1 MALPQHDPIAPPAHT
16 PETEALNDALK
27 QTVFIVDDEAGIL
40 DVVSRGLQKS
50 GFLTSTFTSG
60 RAFEQAVTREVPDIC
75 IIDLSIPDFDGIS
88 ILNELAAQD
97 YRGRILLISG
107 HSEQLL
113 RSVTRLAEDHHLKIV
128 GCMRKPFTLKP
139 LVDALKAVPTDSFSP
154 TREEVLEALRNDQ
167 IIVRYQPIVDLPN
180 RQVAAAEALVRW
192 QHPSHGLLLPSSFL
206 NKLDAAG
213 MNELTIHVVR
223 SAFQN
228 RALWLKAGHDIAVA
242 INTPIN
248 TIMDAHVNAE
258 ISRLAER
265 HQTTLHGL
273 VLEITENEMITDT
286 RALASILSGLCLRG
300 ARISLDDFGTGF
312 SSLSRLQRL
321 PIDEVK
327 IDKSFVRQC
336 ANHSEDRKIVEAV
349 VALAHALGM
358 RVVAEGVETE
368 ATATI
373 LTEIGCDFAQGF
385 LFGRP
390 VSPSELGGLIPG

>member
-1 MALPQHDPIAPPAHT
+1 MALSHQEPIAEPPHT
-16 PETEALNDALK
+16 PETDVHNDASK

-40 DVVSRGLQKS
+40 DVVSRGLQKA
-50 GFLTSTFTSG
+50 GFNTTTFSSG
-60 RAFEQAVTREVPDIC
+60 RAFEQAVTREAPDVC
-75 IIDLSIPDFDGIS
+75 VIDLSIPDFDGIS

-113 RSVTRLAEDHHLKIV
+113 RSVTRLAEDHHLQIV

-139 LVDALKAVPTDSFSP
+139 LIDALKIVPVDSFAP
-154 TREEVLEALRNDQ
+154 TREDVLEALRNDQ
-167 IIVRYQPIVDLPN
+167 IVVRYQPIVDLPN
-180 RQVAAAEALVRW
+180 RQVVAAEALVRW
-192 QHPSHGLLLPSSFL
+192 QHPTHGLLLPSSFL
-206 NKLDAAG
+206 NKLDQAG
-213 MNELTIHVVR
+213 MNELTLQVFR

-228 RALWLKAGHDIAVA
+228 RAIWGKSGQNISVA
-242 INTPIN
+242 INVPIN
-248 TIMDAHVNAE
+248 TIMDPHVNSE
-258 ISRLAER
+258 INRLAER
-265 HQTTLHGL
+265 HNTTLEGL

-286 RALASILSGLCLRG
+286 RALASILSGMCLRG
-300 ARISLDDFGTGF
+300 ARVSLDDFGTGF

-336 ANHSEDRKIVEAV
+336 VTHNEDRKIVEAV

-368 ATATI
+368 ATAAV
-373 LTEIGCDFAQGF
+373 LTEIGSDFAQGF

-390 VSPSELGGLIPG
+390 VSANEISGQISR